1 MLNNICNKQG
11 GAYAAK
17 TENHRKDDSGYS
29 FFHCPHGR
37 GRKLTVRRIA
47 EKPGCSTQPVLYHFR
62 SVEEIRSA
70 VYEMAD
76 VYHSSF
82 LKEIQEDCDHPL
94 LSIGLHYMRFAVK
107 ETELFRFFSDVYGP
121 VFRYN
126 ESGYET

>member
-1 MLNNICNKQG
+1 MPPKLKI
-11 GAYAAK
+11 
-17 TENHRKDDSGYS
+17 TEKMILDTAFSIVRMEGEE
-29 FFHCPHGR
+29 
-37 GRKLTVRRIA
+37 KLTVRRIA
-47 EKPGCSTQPVLYHFR
+47 EKPGFSTQPVLYHFR

-70 VYEMAD
+70 VYEIAD

-82 LKEIQEDCDHPL
+82 LKEIQEDCDHPQ
-94 LSIGLHYMRFAVK
+94 LSIGLHYIRFAVK